1 MCVMPGITASPSRSA
16 RPTRARSSST
26 SAASTPPSVRRSQ
39 SRRSSATWSL
49 RERPVWSFAATG
61 PSRSPRAASRLR
73 WTSSSAGSQA
83 NLPAATSAVRASSP
97 PTSSASSTAVTSPAR
112 ASPCTCAIEPRRS
125 SAARA
130 RSTSIERVK
139 SAASGSVPV
148 ANRPPHMRIV
158 PPSSCAECI
167 RRRRSEE
174 AHRAEHVAGAR
185 GHPHGGTDE
194 LHVHEVEAEG
204 PVTAA
209 LPPALPV
216 TRTRFL
222 ADQRRAIELG
232 SLYALGHASVVAALG
247 LAALAFAALLPAW
260 VDPIMGR
267 VVGVTLIV
275 LGVWVLYSV
284 YAYLRHGTEFRLR
297 SRWMLVF
304 DSFRYAWRW
313 MGARIHGHEHV

>member
-1 MCVMPGITASPSRSA
+1 MDTGALLADAAPDAGAVGLLITALVLGLRHGIDWDHIA
-16 RPTRARSSST
+16 AITDITST
-26 SAASTPPSVRRSQ
+26 T
-39 SRRSSATWSL
+39 
-49 RERPVWSFAATG
+49 AATE
-61 PSRSPRAASRLR
+61 AA
-73 WTSSSAGSQA
+73 
-83 NLPAATSAVRASSP
+83 
-97 PTSSASSTAVTSPAR
+97 
-112 ASPCTCAIEPRRS
+112 
-125 SAARA
+125 
-130 RSTSIERVK
+130 
-139 SAASGSVPV
+139 
-148 ANRPPHMRIV
+148 
-158 PPSSCAECI
+158 
-167 RRRRSEE
+167 EE

-222 ADQRRAIELG
+222 AEQRRAIELG

-247 LAALAFAALLPAW
+247 LAALAFGALLPAW

-313 MGARIHGHEHV
+313 LGARIHGHEHVEPLEASAYRPRTAFAVRITATGFAASQLRQRLYVVIGTVAGVFSLVVGGLFLFEAEGILPALTTLIH